1 MEEISIQ
8 RREKQ
13 PIDKPSAGSTFKRGE
28 DFITAKL
35 IDEAGLK
42 GVNVGGAEV
51 SNKHAGFVVNT
62 GNATAEDVIQLT
74 NIVKEKVYEK
84 FGKKIELEVEILGE

>member
-1 MEEISIQ
+1 M
-8 RREKQ
+8 
-13 PIDKPSAGSTFKRGE
+13 
-28 DFITAKL
+28 
-35 IDEAGLK
+35 
-42 GVNVGGAEV
+42 

-74 NIVKEKVYEK
+74 NIVKKKVYEK